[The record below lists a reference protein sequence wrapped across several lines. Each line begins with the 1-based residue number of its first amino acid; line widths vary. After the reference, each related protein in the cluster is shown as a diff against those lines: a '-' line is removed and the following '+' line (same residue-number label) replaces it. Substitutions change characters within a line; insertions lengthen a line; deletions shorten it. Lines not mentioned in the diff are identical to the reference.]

1 MLRIYV
7 SHTWMEEGQCVD
19 FPLMNRGWKH
29 TRCQV
34 PRTQSATDHTRR
46 HPPARYPQNPQI
58 PARDDSFIL
67 PRCSRPGL
75 CLPERSTD
83 NLFCLLRGER
93 MWESLKCFF
102 FFLTL
107 KPTERG
113 AGGEEEAGVGR
124 GVTKMPAQ
132 PRGTWRSAEMWSWE
146 GEIRTTA
153 RRPEFKT
160 HPYRIRGLDL
170 ETVSDKWTL
179 TAQSPLTFVFNIK
192 FLSLHHLTDDLLT
205 HTGCFQTCTGV
216 RTSPWAS
223 PDYYVSAFILLLWP
237 PAAFVIR
244 ERKRR
249 SMSEK
254 AIRSVAGW

>member
-107 KPTERG
+107 KPTERCRRG
-113 AGGEEEAGVGR
+113 GGGRSWSGGDKDAG
-124 GVTKMPAQ
+124 
-132 PRGTWRSAEMWSWE
+132 SAERHLKE
-146 GEIRTTA
+146 
-153 RRPEFKT
+153 RRNVELG
-160 HPYRIRGLDL
+160 RR
-170 ETVSDKWTL
+170 DKNDSS
-179 TAQSPLTFVFNIK
+179 A
-192 FLSLHHLTDDLLT
+192 
-205 HTGCFQTCTGV
+205 
-216 RTSPWAS
+216 PW
-223 PDYYVSAFILLLWP
+223 I
-237 PAAFVIR
+237 
-244 ERKRR
+244 
-249 SMSEK
+249 
-254 AIRSVAGW
+254 